1 MRRINRASRGGVVLL
16 EALVALVI
24 LATAGAAAV
33 TMAAESAH
41 DIQRIAAAER
51 NLRAASAFL
60 DVVSLWSRDDLDR
73 HLGSRMQGVWM
84 MRVDRPTPTLYVT
97 SLTDTAMKVEL
108 LRTSLYRPEL
118 PRATP

>member
-1 MRRINRASRGGVVLL
+1 MRRASSSRRGGVVLL

-24 LATAGAAAV
+24 LTTAGAAAV

-41 DIQRIAAAER
+41 DVQRIRAADG

-60 DVVSLWSRDDLDR
+60 DIVSLWSREDLDR
-73 HLGSRMQGVWM
+73 HLGDRAQGAWR

-97 SLTDTAMKVEL
+97 TLSDTATKVEL
-108 LRTSLYRPEL
+108 LRTSLYRPETTHV
-118 PRATP
+118 TP